1 MSARCLPRRT
11 QGNDQ
16 CLSLTLT
23 PYLPTQTLH
32 SVYHV
37 LGMDVLCPSNRE
49 ASHPFGTELDL
60 YQNLDLAR
68 HPRRLRIPSILHFL
82 FLFTFHNSLPSK
94 YFAKSGHFSKL
105 SSSLFRTVDRV
116 NYPFTHPQVKTLTA
130 RYLSSATYCRA
141 HTYSSVPCL
150 LPHLQLPS

>member
-1 MSARCLPRRT
+1 MPFY
-11 QGNDQ
+11 
-16 CLSLTLT
+16 LSLTLT

-37 LGMDVLCPSNRE
+37 LGIDVLCSASRE

-60 YQNLDLAR
+60 YQNLDPAR
-68 HPRRLRIPSILHFL
+68 HPHRLGIPSILHFL

-105 SSSLFRTVDRV
+105 STSLFRTVDRV
-116 NYPFTHPQVKTLTA
+116 NN
-130 RYLSSATYCRA
+130 
-141 HTYSSVPCL
+141 
-150 LPHLQLPS
+150 PSTPPS